1 MDREEAY
8 WTREEQELFE
18 SCLLDQMTPAEKAG
32 FESRMASDPTLKAK
46 FLEFKALFGA
56 IEEAG
61 LRLAMDHF
69 HEGVQDDGKERR
81 LSTASRTVYRMAAA
95 IAVLMTL
102 GGIWYFYYPNDNERL
117 FAAYY
122 TPDPGL
128 PTVMGNSDNYMFYE
142 AMVDYKQE
150 DYGTALQKWKGLLPG
165 KMDNDTLN
173 YFMGSAHLAKGEAD
187 KAISYFDRV
196 LVHDSTPFRSE
207 AAFYKGLAHLKM
219 NEVREA
225 LKSLEHTS
233 DDRARELAQK
243 LKD

>member
-165 KMDNDTLN
+165 KWTMTRSIILWDRPIWPRVRPIRPSVILTVCWCTTARPFGARRLFTKAWPTL
-173 YFMGSAHLAKGEAD
+173 K
-187 KAISYFDRV
+187 
-196 LVHDSTPFRSE
+196 
-207 AAFYKGLAHLKM
+207 
-219 NEVREA
+219 
-225 LKSLEHTS
+225 
-233 DDRARELAQK
+233 
-243 LKD
+243 

>member
-69 HEGVQDDGKERR
+69 HEGVQDDAKERR

-102 GGIWYFYYPNDNERL
+102 GGIWYFYYPNANERL

-187 KAISYFDRV
+187 KAIRFLTV
-196 LVHDSTPFRSE
+196 CWCTTAPPFGARRLFTK
-207 AAFYKGLAHLKM
+207 AWPTLK
-219 NEVREA
+219 
-225 LKSLEHTS
+225 
-233 DDRARELAQK
+233 
-243 LKD
+243 